1 MPKQYLTIRDWS
13 GGTNNRKDPRDI
25 QDNECSLIQNM
36 SIDALGKIKT
46 SGALYAHSKDTD
58 GSTDLSEYFVER
70 TATLAGSGGYGLFY
84 FESDHSKDTTNPTS
98 GIGGRV
104 FNVVTG
110 SIGSG
115 TAAINTP
122 ATSNPGGGYGLFYF
136 ESDHSKDSTYTIT
149 DTKHSGT
156 SNALTLGSAVGN
168 IKFVAKQVGGDTT
181 TTAPEYDPE

>member
-25 QDNECSLIQNM
+25 QDNENSLIQNM

-46 SGALYAHSKDTD
+46 GGALYAHSKDTD

-70 TATLAGSGGYGLFY
+70 TATLSGSGGYGLFY
-84 FESDHSKDTTNPTS
+84 FESDHS
-98 GIGGRV
+98 R
-104 FNVVTG
+104 
-110 SIGSG
+110 
-115 TAAINTP
+115 
-122 ATSNPGGGYGLFYF
+122 
-136 ESDHSKDSTYTIT
+136 DSTYTIT

-156 SNALTLGSAVGN
+156 SNDLTLGSSVGN
-168 IKFVAKQVGGDTT
+168 IKFVAKQVGGDNT

>member
-13 GGTNNRKDPRDI
+13 GVTNNRKDRRDI

-58 GSTDLSEYFVER
+58 GSTDLSEYFVKR

-84 FESDHSKDTTNPTS
+84 FESDQSRD
-98 GIGGRV
+98 
-104 FNVVTG
+104 
-110 SIGSG
+110 
-115 TAAINTP
+115 
-122 ATSNPGGGYGLFYF
+122 SN
-136 ESDHSKDSTYTIT
+136 YTIE
-149 DTKHSGT
+149 DTKHPGS
-156 SNALTLGSAVGN
+156 SNDLTLGSAVGN

>member
-58 GSTDLSEYFVER
+58 GSTDLSEYFVKR
-70 TATLAGSGGYGLFY
+70 TATLAGS
-84 FESDHSKDTTNPTS
+84 
-98 GIGGRV
+98 
-104 FNVVTG
+104 
-110 SIGSG
+110 
-115 TAAINTP
+115 
-122 ATSNPGGGYGLFYF
+122 GGYGLFYF

-168 IKFVAKQVGGDTT
+168 IKFVAKQVRGHTT

>member
-1 MPKQYLTIRDWS
+1 MPKQYLTIKDWS

-58 GSTDLSEYFVER
+58 GSTNLSEYFVER

-84 FESDHSKDTTNPTS
+84 FESDHSKN
-98 GIGGRV
+98 
-104 FNVVTG
+104 
-110 SIGSG
+110 
-115 TAAINTP
+115 
-122 ATSNPGGGYGLFYF
+122 
-136 ESDHSKDSTYTIT
+136 STYTIT
-149 DTKHSGT
+149 DTKHDGT
-156 SNALTLGSAVGN
+156 SNDLTLGSAVGN

>member
-58 GSTDLSEYFVER
+58 GATDLSEYFVKR
-70 TATLAGSGGYGLFY
+70 TATLAGS
-84 FESDHSKDTTNPTS
+84 
-98 GIGGRV
+98 
-104 FNVVTG
+104 
-110 SIGSG
+110 
-115 TAAINTP
+115 
-122 ATSNPGGGYGLFYF
+122 GGYGLFYF